1 MASMTITT
9 DNGQALRLAA
19 AVGRALRLKDAQD
32 NSRSATGAEI
42 KVYTIQFLRDTV
54 RVQEQ
59 EAAREAVTLPN
70 DPFEPT

>member
-32 NSRSATGAEI
+32 APRPATGPEI
-42 KVYTIQFLRDTV
+42 KAYTIQFLRDTV
-54 RVQEQ
+54 RVQEH
-59 EAAREAVTLPN
+59 EMAREAVALPN
-70 DPFEPT
+70 DPFEPS